1 MVDKGKRGLAVKQQ
15 TLVVWTWQRRRDP
28 GGRLHNNNNSTK
40 NMNKNYLLD
49 TVYRAMIQA
58 RVDTRAPPSKAAD
71 TGRKMRTYMV
81 RIFLTKRDT
90 MADHV
95 KCELVEKAH
104 ILGRH

>member
-40 NMNKNYLLD
+40 NMNKKYLLD

-71 TGRKMRTYMV
+71 TPPVSSGGKCVRTWYV
-81 RIFLTKRDT
+81 SS
-90 MADHV
+90 
-95 KCELVEKAH
+95 
-104 ILGRH
+104 

>member
-1 MVDKGKRGLAVKQQ
+1 
-15 TLVVWTWQRRRDP
+15 
-28 GGRLHNNNNSTK
+28 
-40 NMNKNYLLD
+40 MNKKYLLD

>member
-1 MVDKGKRGLAVKQQ
+1 
-15 TLVVWTWQRRRDP
+15 
-28 GGRLHNNNNSTK
+28 
-40 NMNKNYLLD
+40 
-49 TVYRAMIQA
+49 MIQA

>member
-28 GGRLHNNNNSTK
+28 GGRLHNNNSTK

-95 KCELVEKAH
+95 KCELVQKAH